1 VDLEKAFDRVPRESI
16 KWASRRRKVP
26 ERLINMVMALYVNAS
41 SKVKTSSGTSE
52 EVGISARVP
61 SGFTI
66 ESFAVCVSNGG
77 GNKRREERILGVVV
91 CR

>member
-1 VDLEKAFDRVPRESI
+1 VPREI
-16 KWASRRRKVP
+16 IRWALWRQKVP

-41 SKVKTSSGTSE
+41 SKVKKKFRNIRRSWDKCG
-52 EVGISARVP
+52 GA

-77 GNKRREERILGVVV
+77 GNKRREERVLGVVV